1 MPERRAEAK
10 LFYYHCDQ
18 IGTPQLLTDDVGD
31 IVWEGAYTAWGEV
44 REVITRASTTEGGM
58 PRNSLRFQGQQ
69 ADEETGLAYNRYRYY
84 DPATGRFISKDPI
97 GLDGGINA
105 YQYAPNPIEWVDP
118 LGLARIPKSV
128 KDKVAQENQDFF
140 GKATCECCGVD
151 VVPGKKSQRG
161 VTPPTNERQFDH
173 IEPDVLGGANDEANT
188 QVLCRKC
195 NRRLWDRI
203 KDNFKRLNRLG
214 RTPCDS

>member
-1 MPERRAEAK
+1 M
-10 LFYYHCDQ
+10 
-18 IGTPQLLTDDVGD
+18 
-31 IVWEGAYTAWGEV
+31 
-44 REVITRASTTEGGM
+44 
-58 PRNSLRFQGQQ
+58 
-69 ADEETGLAYNRYRYY
+69 
-84 DPATGRFISKDPI
+84 
-97 GLDGGINA
+97 
-105 YQYAPNPIEWVDP
+105 
-118 LGLARIPKSV
+118 ARIPKSV